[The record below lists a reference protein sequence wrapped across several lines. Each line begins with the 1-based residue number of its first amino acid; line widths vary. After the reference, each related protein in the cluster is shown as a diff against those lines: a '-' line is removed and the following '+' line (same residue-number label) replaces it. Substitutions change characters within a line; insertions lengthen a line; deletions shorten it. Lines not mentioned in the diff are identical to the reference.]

1 MSTSSWFFFSRIVL
15 PLCVSFVYM
24 PSRVGGGDSVTEALI
39 EYHLLPGCLYSSL
52 ISLTG
57 CFLNRVLCE
66 RTETPPMIC
75 GLCLKSTAWIEEHK
89 ELSSQTGSLIKLF
102 LLDAPPR
109 LYLLQWKPRQWVP
122 PGGEDED
129 AVVVFVFFLEGCYRK
144 KATQDAA
151 V

>member
-1 MSTSSWFFFSRIVL
+1 MSTSSQFSFSRIVL
-15 PLCVSFVYM
+15 PLCVSFAYM
-24 PSRVGGGDSVTEALI
+24 PSRVVGGDSVTEALI
-39 EYHLLPGCLYSSL
+39 EYHLLPGCLYSSV

-57 CFLNRVLCE
+57 CFLNRVLFE
-66 RTETPPMIC
+66 TTESPPMIR
-75 GLCLKSTAWIEEHK
+75 GLCLKSAAWIEEHK

-102 LLDAPPR
+102 LLDAPC

-122 PGGEDED
+122 SVGEDED
-129 AVVVFVFFLEGCYRK
+129 AMVVFVFFLEGCYRK